1 MISFEQAIARC
12 VASTG
17 HWTEEQAVGLLTVP
31 QESSHGN
38 YSLPCFALAKT
49 LRKAP
54 KAIAEELA
62 ITLQLPEG
70 IVKVE
75 PVNGYLNFFVDRKV
89 LLQQVLGDIVNH
101 GERYGHWPRRGEN
114 VVIDYSSPNI
124 GKELAFH
131 HLRSTMIGNALSR
144 IYDAAGYDVVRIN
157 HLGDWGTQFG
167 KLIIMYLREQRP
179 VDDDSLKVLTVQELN
194 KLYSA
199 FSKVSKDEPGL
210 EDEARA
216 AFAKLEAGDAF
227 YRKLWTAFRD
237 ATLRELMRIYGM
249 MGIEFD
255 HYTGES
261 FFEDFIPGVLH
272 DLEAKQMLV
281 NSQERDVVMLDE
293 FELPPCLIRKSD
305 GSTLYATRDLAAARY
320 RMDQYRFAKC
330 LYVVD
335 QGQALHFKQV
345 FHTLRKMG
353 YGWWDKC
360 VHIPF
365 GLILHLN
372 EEGKWE
378 KGKTRTGTASLLRD
392 VIEAASQKILAYIEE
407 KNPALENK
415 ELVAQQI
422 GVSALTFNDLKNR
435 RLMDVKFDWEA
446 ALSFEGATGPYVQNA
461 HVRLCSILRKGGRT
475 VGQPL
480 DSNAVDWNAL
490 CDDVTYELV
499 KVLGR
504 KAERVRMACEADEPY
519 ILAQYSL
526 EIAEAAHRFVHHN
539 RVLGSAEEASR
550 LYLVQC
556 TQIVLADVLRLL
568 GIFPI
573 QAM

>member
-62 ITLQLPEG
+62 TTLQLPEG

>member
-62 ITLQLPEG
+62 TTLQLPEG

-89 LLQQVLGDIVNH
+89 LLQQVLGDIVSH

-216 AFAKLEAGDAF
+216 AFAKLESGDAF

-261 FFEDFIPGVLH
+261 FFEDFIPGVLQ
-272 DLEAKQMLV
+272 DLESKQMLV

-353 YGWWDKC
+353 YEWWDQC

-480 DSNAVDWNAL
+480 DSNLVDWNAL